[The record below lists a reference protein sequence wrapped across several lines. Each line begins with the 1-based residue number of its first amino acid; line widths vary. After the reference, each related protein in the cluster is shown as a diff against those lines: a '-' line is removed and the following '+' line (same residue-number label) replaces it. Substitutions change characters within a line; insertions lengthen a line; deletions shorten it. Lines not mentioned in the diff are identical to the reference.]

1 MKLKF
6 INILTIF
13 LFAGVILVGITF
25 GILFA
30 SFSRIDIEKIITE
43 NQLSIPTII
52 YDINGKVI
60 DELFQE
66 KRELIP
72 FRDIP
77 ENLIKAFIAYE
88 DKDFYKH
95 HGFNTKRLFISAL
108 YNLRRIIFK
117 KGGIIVGGSTIT
129 QQLAKRLFTES
140 EKTIYRKLR
149 ELWYTVQ
156 IEKKFSKNEILEF
169 YLNEV
174 YFGHGVYGIK
184 SASEFYFGKN
194 VKDLTLAECALL
206 STLPQS
212 PVYNSPI
219 LYPENSK
226 KRVRMALDRM
236 IELKFTT
243 KEEAEK
249 SYKKLWEDLA
259 ERNFASISSPYF
271 LSRSKAPYYTDAV
284 LNVLKN
290 DFSPEDI
297 YKKGLRIYTACN
309 LDYQIIA
316 EKYLREALEK
326 LNAEYSKTTKV
337 KNDYIVNN
345 YLDTI
350 DFFFEMNNI
359 QTGITNK
366 KSYIKYKKFYKENV
380 VDLLN
385 LITQNQNSSKL
396 ANIFE
401 NYKLLFQKELE
412 KNFIQGA
419 IVSIEPSTG
428 YVLALV
434 GGYEWTKQDQLNRAL
449 RVKFQPGSGIK
460 PFIYAGA
467 LEKRIITP
475 STVILDAPIIYQFS
489 EKDIWT
495 PSNYDGKFDG
505 YVRVRDALR
514 KSINIPAIKVMEA
527 LGISET
533 LNYLSRFYSVTNLF
547 DGKQV
552 KTPKDFPPYLS
563 TALGTIS
570 ISPLQAAKA
579 FAVFANKGKEVY
591 PIIVRYVTD
600 REGRIIKNYEQ
611 EYNQK
616 LISKTQE
623 EIQIVS
629 PQTAF
634 LIASILKDAAAPGG
648 TAYASLSQYKLDFD
662 FSVKTGTTQNWK
674 DAWMNGFTDNLSTVV
689 WIGFDRASS
698 LGLGYTG
705 GYTCGPIWGKYMQY
719 IYQILKRQKTKY
731 VVPSGI
737 IALNID
743 SYTGLLASP
752 NSSRSFLEYF
762 IAGTQPKSYSGS
774 GGLFLLSYPS
784 RSYYSGQNSGSSESS
799 EEEETGSFFKTP
811 SDND

>member
-6 INILTIF
+6 INILTII
-13 LFAGVILVGITF
+13 LFAGTILAGITI
-25 GILFA
+25 GVVFA

-43 NQLSIPTII
+43 KQLSIPTII

-66 KRELIP
+66 KREIIP

-95 HGFNTKRLFISAL
+95 HGFNTKRILISML
-108 YNLRRIIFK
+108 YNIKRILTK
-117 KGGIIVGGSTIT
+117 QKGTIVGGSTIT

-184 SASEFYFGKN
+184 TASEFYFGKN

-206 STLPQS
+206 ATLPQS

-226 KRVRMALDRM
+226 KRVKMALDRM
-236 IELKFTT
+236 IELNFVS
-243 KEEAEK
+243 KEEAQK
-249 SYKKLWEDLA
+249 SYEKLWESLS

-271 LSRSKAPYYTDAV
+271 LSKSKAPYYTDAV

-290 DFSPEDI
+290 DFTPEDI

-309 LDYQIIA
+309 LDYQVVA
-316 EKYLREALEK
+316 EKYLKEALEK
-326 LNAEYSKTTKV
+326 LNAEYSKSTKN
-337 KNDYIVNN
+337 KNDYIINN
-345 YLDTI
+345 YLDII

-359 QTGITNK
+359 QTGITNNK
-366 KSYIKYKKFYKENV
+366 ANIKYNKFYKENV
-380 VDLLN
+380 VDFINLL
-385 LITQNQNSSKL
+385 TQNQNSTKL

-401 NYKLLFQKELE
+401 NYKILYQKELE

-428 YVLALV
+428 YVLVLV

-449 RVKFQPGSGIK
+449 RVRFQPGSGIK

-489 EKDIWT
+489 ENDIWT
-495 PSNYDGKFDG
+495 PSNYDGQFSG

-533 LNYLSRFYSVTNLF
+533 LEYLSKFYSVTNIF
-547 DGKQV
+547 EGKQV
-552 KTPKDFPPYLS
+552 KNKSDFPPYLS

-579 FAVFANKGKEVY
+579 FSIFANKGKEVY

-616 LISKTQE
+616 LLSKSAE

-634 LIASILKDAAAPGG
+634 LISSILKDAAAPGG
-648 TAYASLSQYKLDFD
+648 TAYASLSQFKLDFD
-662 FSVKTGTTQNWK
+662 FAVKTGTTQNWK
-674 DAWMNGFTDNLSTVV
+674 DAWMNGYTDNLTTIV

-705 GYTCGPIWGKYMQY
+705 GYTCGPIWGKFMQY
-719 IYQILKRQKTKY
+719 IYQILKRAKPKFS
-731 VVPSGI
+731 VPSGI
-737 IALNID
+737 IALTID
-743 SYTGLLASP
+743 SYSGLLSSP
-752 NSSRSFLEYF
+752 NSPRSYTEYF
-762 IAGTQPKSYSGS
+762 IAGTQPKTYAST
-774 GGLFLLSYPS
+774 GGLFLLSYPT
-784 RSYYSGQNSGSSESS
+784 RNYYSGQESSESS
-799 EEEETGSFFKTP
+799 ANSEEESGSFFKTP